1 MKGLMGSRG
10 DKTVEEVDMQLDE
23 MKAELGYKVGY
34 KKQVNLEI
42 SVLSQDLSCLNF
54 SLGDVAHTDSS
65 AHLFSCWLLEA
76 DWDLGG

>member
-1 MKGLMGSRG
+1 MKGSRV
-10 DKTVEEVDMQLDE
+10 DKTVEDVAVQWDE

-34 KKQVNLEI
+34 KKDVYLDI

-65 AHLFSCWLLEA
+65 AHLFTCWLLEA
-76 DWDLGG
+76 ALDLGG